1 MFGIFKRKQP
11 DPVKMAEEIVN
22 THSYGICELCQKTEK
37 RDCKRYCLPAEMFAL
52 LVDEK
57 DREERLNM
65 IENVEELFIDQ

>member
-1 MFGIFKRKQP
+1 MFGIFKSKQP

-22 THSYGICELCQKTEK
+22 THSYKICGICQEGGK
-37 RDCKRYCLPAEMFAL
+37 RDCKCYCLPAEMFAL

-57 DREERLNM
+57 DQEERLDM